1 MSPQLHLS
9 TYSEEFSPSGRW
21 RAAQP
26 CRPRPSSAHRRN
38 NPHPRPDFLFP
49 WKPQTGRGPRPPQQ
63 VTAPLTLMT
72 PVAPVAHGAP
82 LFPPV
87 RHMSTQCPEDMPAH
101 IQARQK
107 AADKE
112 VLQKVALHTPKVCVL
127 PPADWLSKVQST
139 VAPFR
144 EKQPTSSPQ
153 RKQGKFA
160 GADAQ
165 RRGQV
170 VMDPHIISSL
180 QTVRPPAH
188 YSRSNS
194 KTSSDSS
201 GGHSC
206 FHVVKPFK
214 ASFYIIH
221 PEFVSEYQR

>member
-9 TYSEEFSPSGRW
+9 TYSDEFSPSGRW

-26 CRPRPSSAHRRN
+26 SRPRPSSAHRRN

-49 WKPQTGRGPRPPQQ
+49 RKPQTGRGPRPPQQ
-63 VTAPLTLMT
+63 ATAPLTLVT
-72 PVAPVAHGAP
+72 PAAHGAP

-87 RHMSTQCPEDMPAH
+87 RHTSVQCPAEDMPAH

-127 PPADWLSKVQST
+127 PPADWLSKVPST
-139 VAPFR
+139 DAPFK

-160 GADAQ
+160 GAEAQ
-165 RRGQV
+165 RRGQ

-180 QTVRPPAH
+180 QTVRPPAQF
-188 YSRSNS
+188 SRSNS

-221 PEFVSEYQR
+221 PEFVSECQR